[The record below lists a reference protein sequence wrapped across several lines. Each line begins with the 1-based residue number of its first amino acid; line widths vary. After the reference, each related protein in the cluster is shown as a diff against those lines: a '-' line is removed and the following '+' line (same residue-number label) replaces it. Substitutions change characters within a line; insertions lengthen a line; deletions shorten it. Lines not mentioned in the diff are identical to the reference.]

1 MSIASAVMMGKMQS
15 DICQHFYAEA
25 RDRLRKLRED
35 HLRRSDEVVELWE
48 DVLDCVHYKLG
59 TECMYRNHFRHEIYN
74 CDTFCI
80 NMVT

>member
-1 MSIASAVMMGKMQS
+1 MF
-15 DICQHFYAEA
+15 CTEA

-59 TECMYRNHFRHEIYN
+59 SERMYHIHLGVLAKI
-74 CDTFCI
+74 
-80 NMVT
+80 

>member
-1 MSIASAVMMGKMQS
+1 MIFVGMF
-15 DICQHFYAEA
+15 CTEA

-59 TECMYRNHFRHEIYN
+59 SERMYHIHLGVLAKI
-74 CDTFCI
+74 
-80 NMVT
+80 